1 MLPVMLN
8 PGACEAG
15 RPLGQVE
22 RIGSEVV
29 HLTGGPVNADAD
41 VLRS

>member
-8 PGACEAG
+8 PGASEAG
-15 RPLGQVE
+15 RPRGQVE
-22 RIGSEVV
+22 RIRSEVV
-29 HLTGGPVNADAD
+29 HLTGGPIDADAD